1 MKMPV
6 NKYKGTKQRDC
17 WLTENGSS
25 TPNYTDEELQL
36 QAACAAYALNKVK
49 RLSGIQ
55 TLIWHAISDND
66 VEGNLN
72 LGLHYRRNDPKYGEW
87 GRKPSWYVYQAF
99 GTVKE
104 SEVLDPYLKY
114 VGVNN
119 WDEIMHDVTD
129 Y

>member
-1 MKMPV
+1 M
-6 NKYKGTKQRDC
+6 
-17 WLTENGSS
+17 
-25 TPNYTDEELQL
+25 
-36 QAACAAYALNKVK
+36 K